1 MRQAAMRIFL
11 PVALLL
17 LLGIAAEG
25 QLTCAGSACYKR
37 PAADPPTYADLLA
50 YDGQEKTIVVQIVN
64 ITPYDIQL
72 KGLSDADL
80 HNTTLAPPLASSS
93 VTATDITNML
103 NTDRD
108 NRKSF
113 MFAPLGIPRFIPRA
127 PAQAFEPKYLPSP
140 PNPANTPNPNYIE
153 GWTNTETRPYTMVF
167 SWDDHDGMRQD
178 NWVKWTVKG
187 VKYCTQP
194 HEYTVDNKVV
204 WLCDDP
210 PGPNTPSGT
219 RDVDLGLWMYRIANP
234 PTKVE
239 SALFP
244 PMLKSTLNEAL
255 ALMGLALEP
264 ENPLDWIHM
273 FQATKELV
281 ESVPEFTAH
290 NTEPD
295 AGDKLYLASYAI
307 PHDVSFCTAVIASN
321 LLTCP
326 PTVLYPTPD
335 NPDVQTGDAVYS
347 FWPAQ
352 EAGPCTIWGNG
363 VVNVSGTT
371 VTWVSGD
378 LFSSEWKGLKIIF
391 KNATVYGVSSVTTN
405 KSLTLTSSAGTLTNA
420 NYTVQGCHSLADGP
434 YAASE
439 AELVVTAH
447 LLRGQPTPKCPSSTD
462 NTTTNYQCKVGRVPM
477 FMVTV
482 MRPEEFVVPTVGGSA
497 QLLGASDTTLTPQLR
512 AIRQFLLQAG
522 AERIRAM
529 LDQQPDRR
537 TGLVVLRSVVE
548 ALNLTQRQV
557 ARQMVRDML
566 MGNQPTHE
574 ERELVQF
581 VAAQLQ
587 AQLMPGRRK

>member
-1 MRQAAMRIFL
+1 MRQAAMRVFL

-25 QLTCAGSACYKR
+25 QLTCAGGPCYKR
-37 PAADPPTYADLLA
+37 PAADPPTYSDLLA

-93 VTATDITNML
+93 VTATDINNMV
-103 NTDRD
+103 NIDRD

-127 PAQAFEPKYLPSP
+127 PAQAFEHQYLPSP
-140 PNPANTPNPNYIE
+140 PYPDKTPNPNYIE

-167 SWDDHDGMRQD
+167 SWDDHNGMRQD

-194 HEYTVDNKVV
+194 HEYRIDNKDV

-210 PGPNTPSGT
+210 PGPNTPLGT
-219 RDVDLGLWMYRIANP
+219 RDVELGLWMYRIPNP
-234 PTKVE
+234 PSKVE

-255 ALMGLALEP
+255 ALMGLFLEP

-273 FQATKELV
+273 FQATKELA
-281 ESVPEFTAH
+281 ETDFVPK
-290 NTEPD
+290 NTEVD

-307 PHDVSFCTAVIASN
+307 PHDVSFCTAVIASD

-326 PTVLYPTPD
+326 PTALYPTPD

-371 VTWVSGD
+371 VNWVSGD
-378 LFSSEWKGLKIIF
+378 LFSSEWKGLKIIIN
-391 KNATVYGVSSVTTN
+391 NATVYGISSATT
-405 KSLTLTSSAGTLTNA
+405 KSLILTSSAGALTGVS
-420 NYTVQGCHSLADGP
+420 YTVQGCHSLADGP

-447 LLRGQPTPKCPSSTD
+447 LLRGQPTPKCPSSPE
-462 NTTTNYQCKVGRVPM
+462 NTTTNYQCKVGRVPI
-477 FMVTV
+477 FMITV
-482 MRPEEFVVPTVGGSA
+482 MRPEEFFVPTVGGSSEV
-497 QLLGASDTTLTPQLR
+497 LGSNEATLTPTLR
-512 AIRQFLLQAG
+512 TIRKFLLQAG
-522 AERIRAM
+522 VGRIRAM

-537 TGLVVLRSVVE
+537 TGLVALRSVIQG
-548 ALNLTQRQV
+548 LNLTQRQL
-557 ARQMVRDML
+557 ARQMVRDMV
-566 MGNQPTHE
+566 MGNPPTHE
-574 ERELVQF
+574 ERELVQV
-581 VAAQLQ
+581 VATQLQ